1 MVYKWDCTFHNWGH
15 KWHHVTYNGHNP
27 STAWGFGSLGVT
39 NGCVWNFGIPSEKG
53 HWIIEYMGMI
63 QTYPLELGVANWRSQ
78 IEILQRKM
86 VVLNKLCMGKPG
98 VWTCFWRCSGCE
110 LAGKKVEIGRCNS
123 VKSVFFSE
131 QDILEWIAK
140 PETIGDHLGLFS
152 TICVFCLISFGQL
165 NHLKGLAQKAWG
177 SCLMLHM
184 FPLYWYTSCWRVVIV
199 LACDIETENLWWF

>member
-123 VKSVFFSE
+123 VKSGFFFWARYFGMDCQTRDYWRPFGPVFHNLRFLFDFFWAIES
-131 QDILEWIAK
+131 LEGPC
-140 PETIGDHLGLFS
+140 PEGL
-152 TICVFCLISFGQL
+152 
-165 NHLKGLAQKAWG
+165 
-177 SCLMLHM
+177 
-184 FPLYWYTSCWRVVIV
+184 R
-199 LACDIETENLWWF
+199 